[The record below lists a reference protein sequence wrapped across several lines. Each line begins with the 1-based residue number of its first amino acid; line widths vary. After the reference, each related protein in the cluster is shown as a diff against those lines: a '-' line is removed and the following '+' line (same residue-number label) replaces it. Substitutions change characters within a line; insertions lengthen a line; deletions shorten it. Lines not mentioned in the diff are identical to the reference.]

1 MPKFTAHV
9 HDRANLGWG
18 IIQVTVKK
26 IIYHSKLALTGVRR
40 VFSRPT
46 NAVVALIIA
55 FLFTLLVFLIINNGF
70 YGSLLMSRLPVADKL
85 GVLGSMTHQ
94 MFVEFFTTFNGSLLL
109 LVGLLQGITLTL
121 LIYTIRQN
129 RLEKNVTAA
138 TQLGST
144 GFAAIA
150 AAIGLGCVPCGT
162 SLLLPLATI
171 FFSGSAA
178 VSAVSTMSLV
188 ILVAAL
194 LLCLYSIYKI
204 AQVAYVHTENE
215 VMSKK
220 ESRRDKKS

>member
-1 MPKFTAHV
+1 MPKFTTHV

-26 IIYHSKLALTGVRR
+26 IIYNSKLALTGVRR

-85 GVLGSMTHQ
+85 GILGSMTQQ

-121 LIYTIRQN
+121 LIYTIGQN

-188 ILVAAL
+188 ILVVAL

-215 VMSKK
+215 VMVKK
-220 ESRRDKKS
+220 ESRRDEK